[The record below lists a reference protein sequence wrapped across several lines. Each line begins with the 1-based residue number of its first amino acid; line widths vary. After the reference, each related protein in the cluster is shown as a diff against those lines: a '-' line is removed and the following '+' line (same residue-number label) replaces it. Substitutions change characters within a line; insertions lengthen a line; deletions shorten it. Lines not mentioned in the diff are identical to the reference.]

1 MLPRRAITLFSFNNG
16 VEDIG
21 NQILDYSSPPHPP
34 PSHIGSM
41 VCLSFPPAPSCHAVF
56 QPPPFHQT
64 KMTKPCC
71 QTSSLCFHKQSRE
84 VAPVLPQYNTPPSIR
99 YQPPRLPGKVKRIGQ
114 FIQNRRQMQRQTDW
128 KYLAIRNPFCIY
140 KEGKSPLRDRG
151 LPVTLTNHCAS
162 LSHLAF
168 SSSLLVHCLLFPAC
182 P

>member
-1 MLPRRAITLFSFNNG
+1 MYKIRESNSKLLLSS
-16 VEDIG
+16 
-21 NQILDYSSPPHPP
+21 SSPSLSHRQHGMPLL
-34 PSHIGSM
+34 PSWP
-41 VCLSFPPAPSCHAVF
+41 FPPAPSCHAVF